1 MKPDIF
7 AGSGKSASLRAKII
21 NFFNAP
27 TFSEDEEKTRR
38 ARALNALHLYIMG
51 GIVVI
56 GGAAILFVFQEKL
69 FSSIFM
75 LLGLAATS
83 LSMALNRR
91 GYVQSSGIV
100 LLLSFWILTVFMI
113 SLSSGM
119 RSLDIMFFISG
130 TIVAGIIFG
139 ANGAYVYAGISLLTG
154 LAFIVA
160 EMLGVEFTQSFNFPP
175 MSAWVLL
182 FINLTFTVIPLQVAF
197 KSLSFL
203 VTRAQ
208 SSEERYRRVAS
219 VISDYVFS
227 IQYGPDGNITEQ
239 WISGAFETITGYTEE
254 EYNARGGWEYLL
266 HPEDLLQDKQDFER
280 LQTNH
285 RLITEIRIIRKDG
298 QVRWVRIYAHPV
310 WDEKE
315 NRLAGIYGA
324 VQNISGNKWIETSLR
339 QRAEEVALLYRLGA
353 ALASEKNLYEA
364 LRAFVRELQQI
375 MDLDAFHIG
384 LYDFETDNFHYPLF
398 LNLDKDLQ
406 IPPRKLREKPG
417 LTWEVISTKKTLYL
431 SDITDP
437 RTQREHNI
445 VIIVDAGLRSYVGI
459 PLMIKERVIGIMSV
473 QSAKR
478 DAYAKEQ
485 IQLLET
491 IATQVAITIEKLS
504 LLEQV
509 QRELA
514 ERTRAE
520 FELKDSESILEV
532 VAAAANTFLKTSK
545 WDEDAWRQEVD
556 RLLEQLGSTIRAS
569 HAYIFENIH
578 YGEGSPLISMT
589 YEWSAP
595 NIPSDI
601 NNPKYYKMNLEED
614 ELSIWKESIL
624 RGLPFIGDGR
634 HLDAEGLQ
642 TLQSLGIQALLD
654 VPIFIDDAWWGIIG
668 FDDVA
673 NTRNWSNAEVG
684 ALILAANLL
693 AAAVK
698 RRQMD
703 LRLQDELYERKTLN
717 EELGEKNAE
726 LERFT
731 YTVSHDLRSP
741 LVTIQ
746 GFLGYL
752 QKSASEGNMAAFE
765 NDYARISRATLR
777 MDKLL
782 KDLLEISRIGRVLN
796 KQQNLSFEVLIKEV
810 EEIVHGRLQKGNI
823 TLQTQPN
830 LPNVHGDKPRLTE
843 VLQNLIDNAAKYM
856 GSQPNPVIE
865 IGLQGY
871 ETESNKPIFY
881 VRDNGMGISH
891 EYHERIFRL
900 FEKLDPDSEGTG
912 VGLALVKRIIEFH
925 GGQIW
930 LESEPGKG
938 ATFFFTL
945 PQAIPE
951 NKQ

>member
-1 MKPDIF
+1 M
-7 AGSGKSASLRAKII
+7 RAHII
-21 NFFNAP
+21 NFFTAP
-27 TFSEDEEKTRR
+27 TFPDDEEKTRR
-38 ARALNALHLYIMG
+38 ARALNALHLYILG
-51 GIVVI
+51 GILLI
-56 GGAAILFVFQEKL
+56 GGLAVLFFFNEKF

-75 LLGLAATS
+75 LAGLATTS
-83 LSMALNRR
+83 LSMVLNRR
-91 GYVQSSGIV
+91 GQVQSAGII
-100 LLLSFWILTVFMI
+100 LLLSFWILTVLMI
-113 SLSSGM
+113 SLSSGI

-154 LAFIVA
+154 LAFVIA
-160 EMLGVEFTQSFNFPP
+160 EMMGVEFAQFFGFPP
-175 MSAWVLL
+175 LSAWILL

-197 KSLSFL
+197 KSLSAL

-208 SSEERYRRVAS
+208 ISEERYRQVAS

-227 IQYGPDGNITEQ
+227 IQHGPDGSITNQ

-254 EYNARGGWEYLL
+254 EFNARGGWKSLL
-266 HPEDLLQDKQDFER
+266 HPEDLLIDKQDFER

-285 RLITEIRIIRKDG
+285 KLITEIRIIRKDG
-298 QVRWVRIYAHPV
+298 DVRWVRIYAHPI
-310 WDEKE
+310 WDETQ

-353 ALASEKNLYEA
+353 ALSGEKNLYEA
-364 LRAFVRELQQI
+364 LRAFVRELKQI

-384 LYDFETDNFHYPLF
+384 LYNFETDDFYYPLF

-406 IPPRKLREKPG
+406 LPPRKLREKPG

-431 SDITDP
+431 PDITDP
-437 RTQREHNI
+437 KTQGEHNI
-445 VIIVDAGLRSYVGI
+445 VIVVDAGLRSYVGI
-459 PLMIKERVIGIMSV
+459 PLMIEERVIGIMSV
-473 QSAKR
+473 QSAKQ
-478 DAYAKEQ
+478 DAYTKEQ

-520 FELKDSESILEV
+520 AELKDSESILEV
-532 VAAAANTFLKTSK
+532 VAAAANTFLKTSE
-545 WDEDAWRQEVD
+545 WNEEAWRQEVD

-578 YGEGSPLISMT
+578 YGDGSPLMSMT

-614 ELSIWKESIL
+614 ELSVWKESIL
-624 RGLPFIGDGR
+624 RGLPFMGDGR
-634 HLDAEGLQ
+634 HLDEEGMEVLR
-642 TLQSLGIQALLD
+642 SLGIQALLD
-654 VPIFIDDAWWGIIG
+654 VPIFIDDAWWGVIG
-668 FDDVA
+668 FDDVT
-673 NTRNWSNAEVG
+673 NSRNWSNAEVG

-693 AAAVK
+693 SAAVK

-703 LRLQDELYERKTLN
+703 LRLQDELHERKTLN
-717 EELGEKNAE
+717 EELGDKNAE

-796 KQQNLSFEVLIKEV
+796 KQQDLPFEMLIKEV
-810 EEIVHGRLQKGNI
+810 EEIVHGRLQQGHI

-830 LPNVHGDKPRLTE
+830 LPSIHGDKPRLIE

-856 GSQPNPVIE
+856 GNQPNPVIE

-871 ETESNKPIFY
+871 EPETNKPIFY
-881 VRDNGMGISH
+881 VRDNGMGIAH

-925 GGQIW
+925 SGRIW

-938 ATFFFTL
+938 TTFFFTL
-945 PQAIPE
+945 PNAVSD
-951 NKQ
+951 K

>member
-1 MKPDIF
+1 MRAHIF
-7 AGSGKSASLRAKII
+7 
-21 NFFNAP
+21 NFFSAP
-27 TFSEDEEKTRR
+27 IFSDDEEKTRR
-38 ARALNALHLYIMG
+38 ARALHALHLYLG
-51 GIVVI
+51 AGIVLL
-56 GGAAILFVFQEKL
+56 GGTSVLFFFQEKF

-75 LLGLAATS
+75 LAGLAATC
-83 LSMALNRR
+83 LSMVLNRR
-91 GYVQSSGIV
+91 GQVQNAGIV
-100 LLLSFWILTVFMI
+100 LLFSFWSLTVLMI

-139 ANGAYVYAGISLLTG
+139 AQGAYVYAGISLLTG
-154 LAFIVA
+154 LAFVIA
-160 EMLGVEFTQSFNFPP
+160 EMMGVEFARSFSFPP
-175 MSAWVLL
+175 MSAWILL
-182 FINLTFTVIPLQVAF
+182 LINLTFTVIPLQVAF
-197 KSLSFL
+197 KSFSAL
-203 VTRAQ
+203 VNRAQ
-208 SSEERYRRVAS
+208 ISEERYRRVVS

-227 IQYGPDGNITEQ
+227 IQYGADGTITDQ

-254 EYNARGGWEYLL
+254 EYNARGGWKSLL
-266 HPEDLLQDKQDFER
+266 HPEDLLIDKQDLER

-285 RLITEIRIIRKDG
+285 KLITEIRIIRKDG
-298 QVRWVRIYAHPV
+298 QVRWVRIYAHPI
-310 WDEKE
+310 WNETQ
-315 NRLAGIYGA
+315 NRLEGIYGA
-324 VQNISGNKWIETSLR
+324 VQNISGNKWIETTLR

-384 LYDFETDNFHYPLF
+384 LYNFETDDFYYPLF

-406 IPPRKLREKPG
+406 LPPRKLREKPG

-437 RTQREHNI
+437 KTQREHDI
-445 VIIVDAGLRSYVGI
+445 VIVVEAGLRSYVGI
-459 PLMIKERVIGIMSV
+459 PLMIEERVIGVMSV
-473 QSAKR
+473 QSSKQN
-478 DAYAKEQ
+478 AYTNEH

-520 FELKDSESILEV
+520 AELKDSESILEV
-532 VAAAANTFLKTSK
+532 VAAAANTFLKTSEWK
-545 WDEDAWRQEVD
+545 EDAWRQEVD

-578 YGEGSPLISMT
+578 YGEGSPLMSMT

-595 NIPSDI
+595 NTPSDI
-601 NNPKYYKMNLEED
+601 NNPKYAKMNLEEV
-614 ELSIWKESIL
+614 ELLVWKESVL

-634 HLDAEGLQ
+634 HLDEENMEVLR
-642 TLQSLGIQALLD
+642 SLGIQALLD
-654 VPIFIDDAWWGIIG
+654 VPIFIDDAWWGFIG
-668 FDDVA
+668 FDDLT
-673 NTRNWSNAEVG
+673 NSRNWSNAEVG

-693 AAAVK
+693 SAAVK

-703 LRLQDELYERKTLN
+703 LRLQDELHERKTLN

-782 KDLLEISRIGRVLN
+782 KDLLEISRIGRVIN
-796 KQQNLSFEVLIKEV
+796 KQQNLPFEILIKEV
-810 EEIVHGRLQKGNI
+810 EEIVHGRLQQGHI

-830 LPNVHGDKPRLTE
+830 LPSIHGDKPRLTE

-856 GSQPNPVIE
+856 GSQPKPVIE

-871 ETESNKPIFY
+871 EPETNKPIFY
-881 VRDNGMGISH
+881 VRDNGMGIAP

-925 GGQIW
+925 NGRIW

-938 ATFFFTL
+938 TTFFFTL
-945 PQAIPE
+945 PNAAPE